1 MSISKS
7 NRAPRASK
15 RAIARLPLAVAIYLA
30 MNSAAFAQA
39 NTAVQADAAGTPAPP
54 PAAMKDKAKTLD
66 TITVTAQKRRENLQ
80 KVPISIQVLDTKK
93 LEEHQVKNFDDYA
106 KLLPSVSFDEAN
118 PGNAHIYMR
127 GVASGGDGN
136 HSGSLPSVGT
146 YLDEEPITTIDG
158 LIDLHMYDIARVE
171 ALSGP
176 QGTLYGASSEAG
188 TLRIIT
194 NKPDPSKFAASY
206 SLEANS
212 IDHHGSGWVV
222 DTMLNQPLNDHTAI
236 RLVAW
241 DEHDG
246 GFITNQLGS
255 RTYPSWGG
263 TVTNGSCVSSEFHIC
278 TNTHKRDA
286 NSVDKYG
293 LRAALKFDLN
303 DEWTITPA
311 IMTQRERVH
320 GNFAEDSAVGDYALM
335 HNYPDKSDDY
345 FYQAALTV
353 EGKIGNF
360 DLTYAY
366 ANLYRKIDA
375 QSDYSDYSFWY
386 DALHTYGAY
395 IYDNSGALINPSQ
408 HITSSDWFRKQ
419 SHELRIASP
428 KEDRLRFIGGFFWQQ
443 QDHDIQQDYLV
454 DGLADVLTVKG
465 WPNTL
470 WLTKQLRRDQ
480 DEALFGELSYDI
492 TDQLTATGGLRFFKV
507 DNSLKGFFGFSEGFA
522 PQSDPV
528 THPPSTR
535 YGEAACVVKYGPDP
549 ANWVPFKDA
558 PCEVFDK
565 TVKENNHIEK
575 FNLTYKIDDDRL
587 IYGTW
592 SKGFRP
598 GGTNRR
604 GTLPPYLSD
613 FLTNYEFGWKTSWLD
628 HRLSWNGA
636 VFREDWKEF
645 QFSVLGANGLTEIR
659 NAPQARING
668 FETEVNWAAT
678 YNLKLS
684 GGLSYYD
691 AKLTKDYCGFTPL
704 GSDVPVTVCPAGT
717 INPQTGLAVPGPQ
730 APAGTRLPLTPK
742 WKGNL
747 TARYSF
753 DWANFDGYAQAAFV
767 GVGRR
772 LSDLQVAYGQDPV
785 DGHYTISPAAIKGD
799 LPGYGTLDLSAGIK
813 RNGWGL
819 DAYVSNV
826 LDRHAALTRYV
837 QCVETICGNPDHA
850 VNVPPDI
857 YTIPN
862 QPRTYGLRFT
872 QDF

>member
-1 MSISKS
+1 M
-7 NRAPRASK
+7 
-15 RAIARLPLAVAIYLA
+15 ARLPLTVAIYFA
-30 MNSAAFAQA
+30 ISSAAFAQA
-39 NTAVQADAAGTPAPP
+39 DPQAPAPSDAQA
-54 PAAMKDKAKTLD
+54 PAPSSTTKPDNQAPAKSKVATLG
-66 TITVTAQKRRENLQ
+66 TVTVTAQKRSENMQ
-80 KVPISIQVLDTKK
+80 KVPISIQVLDNKK

-118 PGNAHIYMR
+118 PGNAHVYMR

-136 HSGSLPSVGT
+136 HSGSLPSVGV

-176 QGTLYGASSEAG
+176 QGTLYGASSESG
-188 TLRIIT
+188 TLKIVT

-206 SLEANS
+206 SVEANA
-212 IDHHGSGWVV
+212 IDHHGSGYVV
-222 DTMLNQPLNDHTAI
+222 DTMLNLPMNDHTAI

-241 DEHDG
+241 DERDG
-246 GFITNQLGS
+246 GFITNQFGT

-263 TVTNGSCVSSEFHIC
+263 TITNGSCVSSAFHIC
-278 TNTHKRDA
+278 TNTQHKDA
-286 NSVDKYG
+286 NTVDKAG

-303 DEWTITPA
+303 DNWTITPS
-311 IMTQRERVH
+311 IMGQRMRVN
-320 GNFAEDSAVGDYALM
+320 GNFAEDSAVGQNALT
-335 HNYPDKSDDY
+335 HFYPDKDRDY

-366 ANLYRKIDA
+366 ANMYRKVDA

-386 DALHTYGAY
+386 DTLHSYGTY

-443 QDHDIQQDYLV
+443 QNHDIQQDYLI
-454 DGLADVLTVKG
+454 DGLADSLTVKG

-492 TDQLTATGGLRFFKV
+492 TDQLTATAGVRFFKV
-507 DNSLKGFFGFSEGFA
+507 DNSLKGFFGFANGYSS
-522 PQSDPV
+522 QTSHDPSV
-528 THPPSTR
+528 R
-535 YGEAACVVKYGPDP
+535 YGEAACIVKYGPDP
-549 ANWVPFKDA
+549 ANWIPFKDA

-575 FNLTYKIDDDRL
+575 FNLTYKIDDDAM

-598 GGTNRR
+598 GGINRR

-613 FLTNYEFGWKTSWLD
+613 FLTNYEFGWKTTWFD

-636 VFREDWKEF
+636 VFREDWKDF

-668 FETEVNWAAT
+668 FETELNWAAT

-691 AKLTKDYCGFTPL
+691 AKLTADYCGFTPL

-717 INPQTGLAVPGPQ
+717 INPQTGMAVPGPQ
-730 APAGTRLPLTPK
+730 APAGTKLPLTPK

-747 TARYSF
+747 TARYTF
-753 DWANFDGYAQAAFV
+753 DLANFDSYVQASFV

-772 LSDLQVAYGQDPV
+772 TSDLQVGYGQDPF

-799 LPGYGTLDLSAGIK
+799 LAGYGTLDLSAGIK
-813 RNGWGL
+813 RNGWAL
-819 DAYVSNV
+819 DAYVTNS
-826 LDRHAALTRYV
+826 LDKHAALTRYV
-837 QCVETICGNPDHA
+837 QCTEVICGNPDH
-850 VNVPPDI
+850 VGNLPPDI
-857 YTIPN
+857 YTIPI
-862 QPRTYGLRFT
+862 QPRTYGLRYT
-872 QDF
+872 QEF